1 MRSRSGETRAK
12 GCVDLRMC
20 VRVTDVHEC
29 GFVILSVFGGRRR
42 SRVVEKSGVLRN
54 LPPVWLP
61 TAV

>member
-1 MRSRSGETRAK
+1 VCGFEY
-12 GCVDLRMC
+12 VC